1 MFVRKQ
7 FSAVVIAALLAFC
20 AKTDAGAIH
29 KRDAGAFHALNYG
42 IDQNNCP
49 SLDFVK
55 GQLNTLKAYT
65 SRIKTFTLTPCNEG
79 DLIMKATQALG
90 LRVYLGLWVSS
101 DLNAFAAEKNKL
113 IEMLKSYNF
122 NNVDGIVVGSE
133 SQYRG
138 DVTPQTLADL
148 ISQVKQALSAAGVSI
163 PVTTADVYY
172 KFDPVVVAQVDF
184 LMMNAFPYWEGVA
197 VDSAV
202 TTLLNH
208 YDYVESIAAG
218 KPVVIGETGWP
229 THGSNFGSAVA
240 SVPNQETYL
249 KGVLCQV
256 RKRNIN
262 MCWFEGLDE
271 GYKGS
276 DVEGNWGFLDSN
288 GNPKS
293 SSYPAIFQNPC

>member
-1 MFVRKQ
+1 MLC
-7 FSAVVIAALLAFC
+7 I
-20 AKTDAGAIH
+20 I
-29 KRDAGAFHALNYG
+29 
-42 IDQNNCP
+42 
-49 SLDFVK
+49 
-55 GQLNTLKAYT
+55 
-65 SRIKTFTLTPCNEG
+65 G

-184 LMMNAFPYWEGVA
+184 LMM
-197 VDSAV
+197 
-202 TTLLNH
+202 
-208 YDYVESIAAG
+208 
-218 KPVVIGETGWP
+218 
-229 THGSNFGSAVA
+229 
-240 SVPNQETYL
+240 
-249 KGVLCQV
+249 
-256 RKRNIN
+256 
-262 MCWFEGLDE
+262 
-271 GYKGS
+271 
-276 DVEGNWGFLDSN
+276 
-288 GNPKS
+288 
-293 SSYPAIFQNPC
+293 